1 MLLMAIPGYLYWR
14 PSASKTTPFGQ
25 GGFERGH
32 SAINISSFPLLFFF
46 SALYYTD
53 TLSAVTVIIAYI
65 SFLRRNANQGT
76 KHNIGKSQVDAYLR
90 GLSIF
95 MLGLQ
100 AMLAR
105 QTNVFWVGIFL
116 GGLQTLQTLEDLA
129 IGVGTAVVGDKADAS
144 LDSEDGVRQL
154 QGEPCIEGWPIT
166 SSVSALSDSV

>member
-1 MLLMAIPGYLYWR
+1 MLLMAIPGYLYR
-14 PSASKTTPFGQ
+14 HSSASKTLPFGQ
-25 GGFERGH
+25 GRFDRGH

-76 KHNIGKSQVDAYLR
+76 KHRTGKSQADAYLW
-90 GLSIF
+90 GFTIF

-116 GGLQTLQTLEDLA
+116 GGLQTLQTLEDLSR
-129 IGVGTAVVGDKADAS
+129 GVGAANFGDKADSS
-144 LDSEDGVRQL
+144 LNSEVGVHRL
-154 QGEPCIEGWPIT
+154 QDEPCIEGWLIP
-166 SSVSALSDSV
+166 